1 MTIRMALAKSAVVME
16 GLSGTIISTRNVVEI
31 VQFSQMT
38 RARIVKKNTT
48 ISIGEMIEGQ
58 SQVKVK
64 KMLLML
70 AGDSVR
76 QRKRSGKMRR
86 KGGPKRPVMP
96 MPTKRRSVRR
106 YSMSLMSSLTSR
118 GKPPSQVSH
127 EMTQ

>member
-1 MTIRMALAKSAVVME
+1 MTIRMALARSAVVMV
-16 GLSGTIISTRNVVEI
+16 GLSGTITSTRNVVEI
-31 VQFSQMT
+31 VPFSQMT

-58 SQVKVK
+58 SQVK

-70 AGDSVR
+70 AGDSVK
-76 QRKRSGKMRR
+76 QRKLSGKMRR
-86 KGGPKRPVMP
+86 KGGPKRQVMP
-96 MPTKRRSVRR
+96 VPTRRRSVRR

-118 GKPPSQVSH
+118 GKPLSQVSH

>member
-16 GLSGTIISTRNVVEI
+16 GLSGTITSTRNVVEI

-58 SQVKVK
+58 SQVK

-76 QRKRSGKMRR
+76 QRKPSGKIRS
-86 KGGPKRPVMP
+86 KSGPKRPVMLV
-96 MPTKRRSVRR
+96 PTKRRSVRR